1 MTDNINEQISALL
14 DNELDLTEARNA
26 LDYLQGDDSLRQ
38 QWDHYHLIGDA
49 MRGEAVRL
57 SVESIADRV
66 RAKLDNEAI
75 ESSSDHQQPVP
86 ISRNPR
92 YRARWLKTAGG
103 GLLAASVAAI
113 TVIAFPPMSGTVSDV
128 SPQLVVENSLP
139 QIQAPETQAAPY
151 LVQSSSRWKNLS
163 KPKVESKLNR
173 YLIDHNE
180 YVAPGGI
187 GVIPYTSFVSY
198 DTDR

>member
-14 DNELDLTEARNA
+14 DNELDPTEARNA
-26 LDYLQGDDSLRQ
+26 LDHLQGDDSLRQ
-38 QWDHYHLIGDA
+38 QWDRYHLIGDA

-57 SVESIADRV
+57 STESIADRV
-66 RAKLDNEAI
+66 RARLESEAI
-75 ESSSDHQQPVP
+75 TGTSDQPIP

-113 TVIAFPPMSGTVSDV
+113 TVIAFPPMTETVSDV

>member
-1 MTDNINEQISALL
+1 MTDNINAQISALL
-14 DNELDLTEARNA
+14 DNELEPMEARNA
-26 LDYLQGDDSLRQ
+26 LDHLQGNDSLRQ
-38 QWDHYHLIGDA
+38 QWDRYHLIGDA

-57 SVESIADRV
+57 STESIADRV
-66 RAKLDNEAI
+66 RARLENESI
-75 ESSSDHQQPVP
+75 EKSSDQPIP
-86 ISRNPR
+86 ISHHPR
-92 YRARWLKTAGG
+92 HRSRWLKTAGG

-113 TVIAFPPMSGTVSDV
+113 TVITFPQITGTGSDV
-128 SPQLVVENSLP
+128 SPQVVENSPP
-139 QIQAPETQAAPY
+139 QTQVAPR
-151 LVQSSSRWKNLS
+151 LVQSSTRWKNLS